1 MLISRKQ
8 YSFSRQALFFENLT
22 NFILSHLWKNKTHSS
37 SQYAPLKIL
46 SSLRIAEIGG
56 VKTFRILTFS
66 LLVLLSSLSLA
77 KDIQSKILSFN
88 IPQQRVDTAL
98 IQFAEQVNLT
108 LIVPLEE
115 VEGKVANRLVGKY
128 SVSEAIRLLLLGT
141 GLEAEI
147 GGKRQQLIILS
158 NRYPGESINMKEEPR
173 IVETV
178 ETVEAK
184 KNVQKCM
191 PRRTATAVSVAA
203 AISMAGAQQVCAE
216 EQDTAAS
223 QERSVVLEE
232 VSVLG
237 TRRSAP
243 RSAMDAAVPVDVIK
257 GDDINSQASTDML
270 DVLKAVI
277 PSFNANREPISDAA
291 TLVRPVNLRGLPSDH
306 TLVLVN
312 GKRRH
317 RGAVVGEFVSGLN
330 AGAQGVDINP
340 LFGAALKQVEVLRDG
355 AAAQYGSD
363 AIAGV
368 MNFAYHDDPELS
380 QVTLQFGSSY
390 EGDGD
395 TFEISG
401 AFGTHW
407 GDDGFATLAFQAKD
421 AEPTSRGV
429 QDGEGTNSGAA
440 ALAAAGFPVA
450 DPVVVW
456 GQPEVKDDYKLIFN
470 AATNVGDAE
479 FYTFGSYATRDV
491 DGSFFYRHPA
501 GRAGVFVDG
510 DGNALFADSTG
521 AGCPT
526 GALPTSSFAAA
537 QAFIAA
543 APANCFAY
551 NSIFPGGFTPR
562 FGGTV
567 KDYSLAAGFR
577 GQFSNGMNYDFSVMT
592 GENDIEYKIDQ
603 TVNASLGAASPTSFD
618 LGAQTQ
624 SETVINADFSIPV
637 NIGLASDLNVAF
649 GAQYHDEEFEI
660 TAGQLESYVAGP
672 FISQG
677 FSAGSNG
684 FQGFSAEN
692 TAGVFD
698 RSSKSVYLD
707 LEADVTD
714 NLLLSVAARH
724 EDFDDFGSTSN
735 AKIAARLNLSDNFA
749 IRSAVST
756 GFRAPTLGQSNLQR
770 SSTIFSGGQLVEN
783 LTIGS
788 TNPIAEF
795 FGGGQLDPEEAQNFS
810 LGFTASIGK
819 LDLTVDYFDID
830 VEDRISLTSASISSA
845 DRATLVALDPAAATL
860 SSVSFFVNDFD
871 TNTSGLDIVANY
883 PIEWSNSTTDVTL
896 ALNYTDTEVTNPGAT
911 IGSGRLRELQEAIPE
926 VRATLSFNHQVGNF
940 NGILRFNYYD
950 EAYESLFNSGGLP
963 VVTDSLILVDAEA
976 SWQLSDKYQLS
987 IGAKNL
993 FDEYPDE
1000 WTTQGFT
1007 GRDGGFLGAI
1017 YPLNHPAGLG
1027 GGSYYLRLK
1036 ADF

>member
-1 MLISRKQ
+1 MKKL
-8 YSFSRQALFFENLT
+8 FSLF
-22 NFILSHLWKNKTHSS
+22 
-37 SQYAPLKIL
+37 
-46 SSLRIAEIGG
+46 IAEIDE
-56 VKTFRILTFS
+56 VKIFKVLIFS
-66 LLVLLSSLSLA
+66 AMMMFSSWAFAESIET
-77 KDIQSKILSFN
+77 KKIFFN
-88 IPQQRVDTAL
+88 ISQQRVDTAL

-115 VEGKVANRLVGKY
+115 VDGRLANRLVGKY
-128 SVSEAIRLLLLGT
+128 SVTEAIKLLLLGT

-158 NRYPGESINMKEEPR
+158 NRYPGESTEMKNEPE
-173 IVETV
+173 IVEV
-178 ETVEAK
+178 AEVAETK
-184 KNVQKCM
+184 TIIQKCL
-191 PRRTATAVSVAA
+191 PKKTATAVSVAA
-203 AISMAGAQQVCAE
+203 ALSVAGAQQVCAQE
-216 EQDTAAS
+216 EAAAS
-223 QERSVVLEE
+223 EESRTVVLEE

-257 GDDINSQASTDML
+257 GDDINAQASTDML

-380 QVTLQFGSSY
+380 QVTVQYGTSY

-395 TFEISG
+395 SFEFSG

-407 GDDGFATLAFQAKD
+407 GDDGFATLSFQAKD
-421 AEPTSRGV
+421 TDATSRGV
-429 QDGEGTNSGAA
+429 QDGGAA
-440 ALAAAGFPVA
+440 ALGAAGFPVA

-456 GQPEVKDDYKLIFN
+456 GQPEVTDDYKLIYN
-470 AATNVGDAE
+470 AATSIGNEAE

-491 DGSFFYRHPA
+491 DGSFFYRNPA
-501 GRAGVFVDG
+501 GRTGVFVDG
-510 DGNALFADSTG
+510 DGNTLFADSTG

-526 GALPTSSFAAA
+526 GALPTGSFTAA
-537 QAFIAA
+537 QSFIAS
-543 APANCFAY
+543 APSNCFAF

-562 FGGTV
+562 FGGSV
-567 KDYSLAAGFR
+567 SDLSLAAGIR
-577 GQFSNGMNYDFSVMT
+577 GQFSNGMNYDFSFVT
-592 GENDIEYKIDQ
+592 GENDIEYRIRN
-603 TVNASLGAASPTSFD
+603 TVNASLGGATPTAFE
-618 LGAQTQ
+618 LGGQTQ
-624 SETVINADFSIPV
+624 SETVLNADFSIPV
-637 NIGLASDLNVAF
+637 DVGLASDLNVAF

-660 TAGQLESYVAGP
+660 TAGQLESYQVGP

-677 FSAGSNG
+677 FSAGANG
-684 FQGFSAEN
+684 FQGFSPDN

-698 RSSKSVYLD
+698 RSSKAVYLD

-714 NLLLSVAARH
+714 RLLLSAAARY

-735 AKIAARLNLSDNFA
+735 VKLAGRLNINDNFA
-749 IRSAVST
+749 IRSAIST

-770 SSTIFSGGQLVEN
+770 SSTIFIDTGLAEQ
-783 LTIGS
+783 LTIAS

-819 LDLTVDYFDID
+819 LELTVDYFDID
-830 VEDRISLTSASISSA
+830 VEDRISLTSANITAA
-845 DRATLVALDPAAATL
+845 DRAALVALDPAASTF
-860 SSVSFFVNDFD
+860 SGVSFFVNDFD
-871 TNTSGLDIVANY
+871 TNTSGIDIVANY
-883 PIEWSNSTTDVTL
+883 PIEWDNSQTNVTL
-896 ALNYTDTEVTNPGAT
+896 ALNKTDTEVTNPGVT

-926 VRATLSFNHQVGNF
+926 TRATLTLSHQVGAF
-940 NGILRFNYYD
+940 NGLVRFNYYD

-963 VVTDSLILVDAEA
+963 VVTSSMMLVDAEA
-976 SWQLSDKYQLS
+976 SWQLSDKYQLA
-987 IGAKNL
+987 IGAKNI

-1000 WTTQGFT
+1000 WEIDGST
-1007 GRDGGFLGAI
+1007 GRTPGFLGAI